1 MGDDRF
7 KGGENFV
14 RKWRGIDWPAI
25 QDVSQSEPNC
35 AALRNGIPVANSELN
50 NSGEFLP
57 LAIGESPGNFLGVV
71 GSIEHLNASPVAEAA
86 DGSASRYAAQES
98 LR

>member
-1 MGDDRF
+1 MKNDRF
-7 KGGENFV
+7 KGRENFV
-14 RKWRGIDWPAI
+14 RKGRGIDWPAI

-35 AALRNGIPVANSELN
+35 AALRNGVPVADSELN
-50 NSGEFLP
+50 HGSEFLP

-71 GSIEHLNASPVAEAA
+71 GAVEHLNASPAAEAA
-86 DGSASRYAAQES
+86 DGSESHYAAPES